1 MTNLHT
7 EVRFSIVPEWVIDAD
22 ISDRAVRVYAILARY
37 ADSET
42 HQAFPSRETLAKRA
56 RCHWRSIDRAI
67 GELIQ
72 LGAVTKTHRKNGK
85 EYQSNIY
92 TLKRVLP
99 RVPRGTATGDTG
111 VLTGE
116 SVGTDTAGNLTR
128 TTKQEPQ
135 ERKPLNDITE
145 QFNEFW
151 ATYPRRT
158 GKGNARKALEKALEK
173 TSIDDILA
181 GAERYRDDPNRE
193 DAFTQY
199 PATWLN
205 AEGWEDDPLP
215 LRVTAGVRK
224 LTNAE
229 QGALLVRKYEAE
241 EAAEKLRP
249 KEIDVDY
256 GSMMKGI
263 DSE

>member
-67 GELIQ
+67 GELIA

-99 RVPRGTATGDTG
+99 RVSRGTATGVTG

-116 SVGTDTAGNLTR
+116 SVGTDTGGNLTR
-128 TTKQEPQ
+128 TTELEPEELEPQ
-135 ERKPLNDITE
+135 NYIDT
-145 QFNEFW
+145 
-151 ATYPRRT
+151 
-158 GKGNARKALEKALEK
+158 K
-173 TSIDDILA
+173 TSLNRNHRLPENWYPSERLLEMFAHKWPDVDRDFEIDQFIN
-181 GAERYRDDPNRE
+181 Y
-193 DAFTQY
+193 
-199 PATWLN
+199 WH
-205 AEGWEDDPLP
+205 AEGKTKADWDRAFQVWMARAEKQSKP
-215 LRVTAGVRK
+215 RQQARK

-229 QGALLVRKYEAE
+229 QGAILTLQLRQKREQREAL
-241 EAAEKLRP
+241 EAIEAKKRLEVGL
-249 KEIDVDY
+249 
-256 GSMMKGI
+256 
-263 DSE
+263 